1 MNQRFAVIG
10 NPIAHS
16 LSPII
21 HQCFAKQVNV
31 RLTYEKIKGED
42 STFEQQ
48 VSDFFTV
55 DGKGLNV
62 TVPFKQ
68 RAFVMAQHCSARC
81 TKAGAANTLW
91 MEANQL
97 HADNTDGVG
106 FIRDLHRYIS
116 VENKRVLM
124 LGAGGAARG
133 IVYPIL
139 ENHPA
144 ELIIANRTVAK
155 AEAFQRAFPQTKCVN
170 LHEVDGPFDLVI
182 NATSASLA
190 GEFVTL
196 PAECMSGKPFCY
208 DLSYKQN
215 ESTAFVQYARG
226 LGCQA
231 VDGLGMLVEQAAES
245 FFIWHGIMPE
255 TEEVLALLRTSME
268 PVKAK
273 R

>member
-1 MNQRFAVIG
+1 MSQRFAVIG

-21 HQCFAKQVNV
+21 HQYFAKQVKV
-31 RLTYEKIKGED
+31 QLTYEKIKADD

-48 VSDFFTV
+48 VSDFFTL

-62 TVPFKQ
+62 TLPFKQ
-68 RAFVMAQHCSARC
+68 RAFAMAQQCSLRC

-106 FIRDLHRYIS
+106 FIRDLHRYIA
-116 VENKRVLM
+116 VENKRVLI

-139 ENHPA
+139 EHHPA
-144 ELIIANRTVAK
+144 ELVIANRTLAK
-155 AEAFQRAFPQTKCVN
+155 AEEFQRAFPQTKCLS
-170 LHEVDGPFDLVI
+170 LHEVEGPFELVI

-190 GEFVTL
+190 GEFVAL
-196 PAECMSGKPFCY
+196 PAECMSAKPFCY

-215 ESTAFVQYARG
+215 DITAFVQYARG
-226 LGCQA
+226 LGCEA

-255 TEEVLALLRTSME
+255 TEEVLTLLRTSM
-268 PVKAK
+268 
-273 R
+273 